1 MGAAKFNTSRRGH
14 KPTPVRSFVKALA
27 RVYRVFSLSEAYTS
41 KRCWTCSAML
51 ERASATSYRY
61 WFCPH
66 CGIKAKFNKDFGACM
81 AQLRN
86 GMLLATTGKKP
97 AQWCTLEQVYNSPL
111 KDDLIAKAEAAKRA
125 ARQRKGKKRS
135 APEAEAE
142 PGRAPDQERAADE
155 EPPPAS
161 TAPSSPARKPPDK
174 RARTDAAA
182 DAAADNDAT
191 VDMQIDEDSGER
203 DDDDD
208 DEAELEVAA
217 AHVLSDGG
225 IIEQFMQGLDSAPVH
240 AAGMLTHEDMFEDID
255 EDSVERNDE
264 DMDEDIEESVSAIG
278 SVNTAVGTQ
287 EGVRDD
293 DHAGHGQRRSS
304 EARSEGVSAS
314 HQQPASELPS
324 T

>member
-1 MGAAKFNTSRRGH
+1 
-14 KPTPVRSFVKALA
+14 
-27 RVYRVFSLSEAYTS
+27 
-41 KRCWTCSAML
+41 
-51 ERASATSYRY
+51 
-61 WFCPH
+61 
-66 CGIKAKFNKDFGACM
+66 M

-161 TAPSSPARKPPDK
+161 APSSPARKPPDK

-182 DAAADNDAT
+182 DVAADNDAT

-217 AHVLSDGG
+217 AHVLSDGDV
-225 IIEQFMQGLDSAPVH
+225 IEQFMQGLDSAPVH

-264 DMDEDIEESVSAIG
+264 DMDEESVSAIG